1 MKNCHPIS
9 FFIFESSIQHNIVKG
24 ISRIR
29 GMIDINNLRQFTCHV
44 IRQQRFG
51 ICRRGNKRK
60 SSKSRRRSKS
70 TGQRR
75 TVRSRAQGW
84 RDSFSRQR
92 AYVRDWQERRTKV
105 KTRRRATETKFL
117 KAVTGS
123 YLLFFFFMI
132 CIKNYYRMNAEARKE
147 F

>member
-1 MKNCHPIS
+1 
-9 FFIFESSIQHNIVKG
+9 
-24 ISRIR
+24 
-29 GMIDINNLRQFTCHV
+29 MIDINNLRLFTCHV

-51 ICRRGNKRK
+51 ISRRRDKRK

-75 TVRSRAQGW
+75 TVRSRAQGR

-105 KTRRRATETKFL
+105 KTRHRATETKFL
-117 KAVTGS
+117 KAVTGY
-123 YLLFFFFMI
+123 YLLFFSLLF
-132 CIKNYYRMNAEARKE
+132 A
-147 F
+147 